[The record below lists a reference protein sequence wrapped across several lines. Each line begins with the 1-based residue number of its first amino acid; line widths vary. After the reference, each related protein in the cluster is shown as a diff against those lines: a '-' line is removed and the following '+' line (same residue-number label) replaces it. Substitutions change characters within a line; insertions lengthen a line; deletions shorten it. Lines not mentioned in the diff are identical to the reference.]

1 MINLIPTYQLRAKL
15 LRKAYMKLIAISYDE
30 WFPYHDIRE
39 IEDSLDAGT
48 HESILRIP
56 DEDFYVY
63 MGLLTQMEKLQNKL
77 EKLYKQGSKP

>member
-1 MINLIPTYQLRAKL
+1 
-15 LRKAYMKLIAISYDE
+15 MKLIAISYDE
-30 WFPYHDIRE
+30 WFSYHDIRE

-48 HESILRIP
+48 HESILSIS